1 MIVFHGGRA
10 YEYYQVPH
18 REFAGLV
25 NAGSHGKYFHEHIK
39 NHYAFQRVG

>member
-1 MIVFHGGRA
+1 
-10 YEYYQVPH
+10 
-18 REFAGLV
+18 LV